1 MRVYKYKNQHLGE
14 YHTFKVD
21 NIFQAIYA
29 SKNPKKMIDLQIESL
44 YEDAAA
50 VTAIEKYK
58 TKFHSH
64 EMEHALRSLGVA
76 ILTDKDTKETIDFG
90 KRYIRFNNKCD
101 CWTPVIF
108 NMKGGNTS
116 SIAIGKTI
124 ASRTKPLSKNTNL
137 AQQPTKPFAQVPK
150 AAIGQ
155 TLSLQTTPP
164 FKAQR
169 HTLTSRNKLPNAPKT
184 VAPTFLGESTVPL
197 PLPRKQRPLPAM
209 GTFERK
215 CQRVMSRV
223 LRVSKALGFDIRSL
237 NDFYEQMTLPDFNK
251 IKLANPSVTEGL
263 VIRNLRQRALQ
274 LYDTLEITNSPD
286 FLERQLPC
294 EELVNKLTQLRELT
308 NSSVKGGTRGR
319 SRRVIDQEEYAD
331 QYEGEY
337 ADQYEG
343 EYADQY
349 PEEYADQ
356 YEGEHVDQYEGEH
369 VDQYHEGE
377 QNGSLWRALFSG
389 SNMREE
395 DDDTMSQ
402 DSDYEIDRYEDM
414 PEQSLSEL
422 THPEGSREVLIR
434 YDEYGNE
441 IGRSILEMRMETYSQ
456 GSRNSST
463 FAVFAKWLWAWKLC
477 LIVAML
483 SATVSF
489 HIAGKLSTKYAI
501 MYGSTNMNSIF
512 DNVSTDSSGA
522 MLTPYEATSAIT
534 DGFKKDVRL
543 TDGMLLQFEPFAKSP
558 HEYKNV
564 WHDYKEYSKQVAAP
578 PVCTIQKNA
587 KVFKDVSHMALANE
601 FGLINDYI
609 EYMHTCIT
617 ARVSQNSPLKLVQ
630 ERFKKQY
637 ATMFLDGTR
646 KPTVA
651 NIVKE
656 NVFQYVVEEFA
667 ELVKS
672 DPIKFNTDM
681 DRLLEVKDIDEE
693 VRGRMNR
700 FRARVEQVRA
710 NYKEGSV
717 STTSA
722 KCKPGKTQDAEVAV
736 KTRLHAYTWQLMTD
750 IFNSFHDI
758 GKEQLITHNQYI
770 PVIKRLLDLKMDL
783 REITKLDPSDEAS
796 ASKKLREILEE
807 MTKLPQIEP
816 FTTLM
821 VIFESSVPSLLP
833 KADQSELYESD
844 FSDLIVPDVSTIRR
858 VVNNAVSII
867 QGRNE
872 HMRKTVE
879 DYVKAYENAEYLES
893 TFSIFGGVRGFGE
906 MAINQLSPIVETKA
920 AQVAFKIGSQQLSV
934 SLGDMK
940 TVAFELQTNIMNTLQ
955 QVQFRETDQ
964 MHLNMLAP
972 VVGSSFAMKSLTTF
986 MQSSVGA
993 TTLSIIRNL
1002 ENADPAFR
1010 SLTQGMASA
1019 WNIGS
1024 SILDTMSRD
1033 TRFANVRLFHAAI
1046 KYNYE
1051 RAGIANIRNIDQK
1064 DGFYALQ
1071 KSWQVFDAMRK
1082 KGSMDLES
1090 GFYEV
1095 IRVVG
1100 VRAFTEWT
1108 ESYRQQTMFE
1118 MEMLS
1123 NMLMNTL
1130 LTVGKSPAAAF
1141 GDSEAAQL
1149 RMYDLNSIVMDGEP
1163 VFDMEKTSVDKL
1175 AIALLK
1181 RMMYMVM
1188 AESFRK

>member
-1 MRVYKYKNQHLGE
+1 MKVYKYKNQHLGE
-14 YHTFKVD
+14 YHTFKVE

-29 SKNPKKMIDLQIESL
+29 SKNPKRMIELRMESL
-44 YEDAAA
+44 YEDPVA
-50 VTAIEKYK
+50 VNAMEKYK

-64 EMEHALRSLGVA
+64 EMEKALRSLGVA
-76 ILTDKDTKETIDFG
+76 ILTEKDTKETIDFG

-101 CWTPVIF
+101 CWSPVIF
-108 NMKGGNTS
+108 NMTGGATS
-116 SIAIGKTI
+116 SIAIGKTNV
-124 ASRTKPLSKNTNL
+124 SRTTPFSKNTNRTH
-137 AQQPTKPFAQVPK
+137 PSTKPLVQVPK
-150 AAIGQ
+150 AAMGQ
-155 TLSLQTTPP
+155 KLSLQAQIPL
-164 FKAQR
+164 KAPR
-169 HTLTSRNKLPNAPKT
+169 HTITARSK
-184 VAPTFLGESTVPL
+184 VASASKPIVPTFLGESTMPL
-197 PLPRKQRPLPAM
+197 PIPKRRPPLPAM
-209 GTFERK
+209 GELERK
-215 CQRVMSRV
+215 CARVMKRV
-223 LRVSKALGFDIRSL
+223 LRVSKALGFDIRKL
-237 NDFYEQMTLPDFNK
+237 NDFYEQMTLPDLKK
-251 IKLANPSVTEGL
+251 INAANPSVTEGM

-274 LYDTLEITNSPD
+274 LYDTLEITNSAD

-294 EELVNKLTQLRELT
+294 EELINKLTQLRAMT
-308 NSSVKGGTRGR
+308 KGPAKGGTRGR
-319 SRRVIDQEEYAD
+319 AKQEPVYDQEEYSED
-331 QYEGEY
+331 EYSEDEYSDGYE
-337 ADQYEG
+337 
-343 EYADQY
+343 
-349 PEEYADQ
+349 EEHAAPYQ
-356 YEGEHVDQYEGEH
+356 EEHTAPYQEEH
-369 VDQYHEGE
+369 IDQYHEGE
-377 QNGSLWRALFSG
+377 QTGSLWRSLFSRTV
-389 SNMREE
+389 MREE

-402 DSDYEIDRYEDM
+402 DSNYDIDRYEDM
-414 PEQSLSEL
+414 SEQDLSEL
-422 THPEGSREVLIR
+422 TDPEGSREVLIR

-441 IGRSILEMRMETYSQ
+441 IGRSILDMHVDTYSK
-456 GSRNSST
+456 GSRNPLT
-463 FAVFAKWLWAWKLC
+463 FAVFVKWLWAWKLC

-483 SATVSF
+483 SASVSF
-489 HIAGKLSTKYAI
+489 HIAGKLSTKYMI
-501 MYGSTNMNSIF
+501 MYGSTNMNSVF
-512 DNVSTDSSGA
+512 ENVTPDSNGA
-522 MLTPYEATSAIT
+522 ILNPYEATSAIT
-534 DGFKKDVRL
+534 DGFTKDVRL

-564 WHDYKEYSKQVAAP
+564 WHDYKEYSKQVMAP
-578 PVCTIQKNA
+578 PVCTIQKSA

-617 ARVSQNSPLKLVQ
+617 TKITDNSPLKLVQ
-630 ERFKKQY
+630 QRFKKQY

-656 NVFQYVVEEFA
+656 NVFQYVVEEFV

-672 DPIKFNTDM
+672 NPIKFNSDM
-681 DRLLEVKDIDEE
+681 DRLLEVKDLDDD
-693 VRGRMNR
+693 VRARMNR
-700 FRARVEQVRA
+700 FRTRVEHVRA

-717 STTSA
+717 ATKNSN
-722 KCKPGKTQDAEVAV
+722 CKPAKSQDTEVAV

-758 GKEQLITHNQYI
+758 GKEQLVAHNQYI
-770 PVIKRLLDLKMDL
+770 PVIQRLLDLKMELRDL
-783 REITKLDPSDEAS
+783 TKGEPSDKTRVA
-796 ASKKLREILEE
+796 KKLQDILEE

-833 KADQSELYESD
+833 NTDGVYESD
-844 FSDLIVPDVSTIRR
+844 LSELILPDTTTIRR

-867 QGRNE
+867 QGRND
-872 HMRKTVE
+872 HMRKTVD

-893 TFSIFGGVRGFGE
+893 TFSIFGGVSGFGE
-906 MAINQLSPIVETKA
+906 MAINKLSPIVESDVSK
-920 AQVAFKIGSQQLSV
+920 VAFKIGSQQLSV

-955 QVQFRETDQ
+955 QVQFRDTDQ

-972 VVGSSFAMKSLTTF
+972 VVGSSFAIKSLTTF

-1002 ENADPAFR
+1002 ENVDPAFR

-1024 SILDTMSRD
+1024 SILDTMSRE

-1071 KSWQVFDAMRK
+1071 KSWQVFDALGK

-1100 VRAFTEWT
+1100 VRAFAEWT
-1108 ESYRQQTMFE
+1108 ENYRQQTMFE

-1130 LTVGKSPAAAF
+1130 LTVGNSPSASF
-1141 GDSEAAQL
+1141 GESHAAQL
-1149 RMYDLNSIVMDGEP
+1149 RMYDLNSIMMDGEHL
-1163 VFDMEKTSVDKL
+1163 FDMEKTSVDKL

>member
-1 MRVYKYKNQHLGE
+1 
-14 YHTFKVD
+14 
-21 NIFQAIYA
+21 
-29 SKNPKKMIDLQIESL
+29 
-44 YEDAAA
+44 
-50 VTAIEKYK
+50 
-58 TKFHSH
+58 
-64 EMEHALRSLGVA
+64 
-76 ILTDKDTKETIDFG
+76 
-90 KRYIRFNNKCD
+90 
-101 CWTPVIF
+101 
-108 NMKGGNTS
+108 
-116 SIAIGKTI
+116 
-124 ASRTKPLSKNTNL
+124 
-137 AQQPTKPFAQVPK
+137 
-150 AAIGQ
+150 
-155 TLSLQTTPP
+155 
-164 FKAQR
+164 
-169 HTLTSRNKLPNAPKT
+169 
-184 VAPTFLGESTVPL
+184 
-197 PLPRKQRPLPAM
+197 
-209 GTFERK
+209 
-215 CQRVMSRV
+215 
-223 LRVSKALGFDIRSL
+223 
-237 NDFYEQMTLPDFNK
+237 MTLPDFNK
-251 IKLANPSVTEGL
+251 IKLANPSVTEGV

-319 SRRVIDQEEYAD
+319 SRQVADQE
-331 QYEGEY
+331 EY

-356 YEGEHVDQYEGEH
+356 YPEEYADQYEGEHVDQYQGEYADQYQGEYA
-369 VDQYHEGE
+369 DQYHEGE

-441 IGRSILEMRMETYSQ
+441 IGRSILDMRMETYSQ

-512 DNVSTDSSGA
+512 DNVSTDPSGA
-522 MLTPYEATSAIT
+522 MLNPYEATSAIT
-534 DGFKKDVRL
+534 DGFKKEVRL

-617 ARVSQNSPLKLVQ
+617 ARVTQNSPLKLVQ

-681 DRLLEVKDIDEE
+681 DRLLEVKDLDEE

-722 KCKPGKTQDAEVAV
+722 KCKPGKTNDAEVAV

-821 VIFESSVPSLLP
+821 VIFESSVPGLLP
-833 KADQSELYESD
+833 NTDDLSNSDPSEL
-844 FSDLIVPDVSTIRR
+844 FVPDVNTIRR

-872 HMRKTVE
+872 HMRKTVDE
-879 DYVKAYENAEYLES
+879 YVKAYENAEYLES

-955 QVQFRETDQ
+955 QVQFRDTDQ

-972 VVGSSFAMKSLTTF
+972 VVGSSFAIKSLTTF

-1002 ENADPAFR
+1002 ENVDPGFR

-1024 SILDTMSRD
+1024 SLLDTMSRD

-1064 DGFYALQ
+1064 DGFYALK
-1071 KSWQVFDAMRK
+1071 KSWQVFEAMGK
-1082 KGSMDLES
+1082 NGFNGLES

-1130 LTVGKSPAAAF
+1130 LTVGNSPAAAF
-1141 GDSEAAQL
+1141 GEAEAVQL
-1149 RMYDLNSIVMDGEP
+1149 RMYDLSSIVMDGEHL
-1163 VFDMEKTSVDKL
+1163 FDMEKTSVDKL